1 MDKKEEPEL
10 TPTNE
15 TNKSLFSVL
24 LGNLFAKEETLREKL
39 FDFFAQNGIEIT
51 NDQGQMM
58 LGVVRMLG
66 LDASKVKIPLNR
78 MTMISADSNLSG
90 VKKTIVKSG
99 HSRIPVY
106 EDVENKKKFFGI
118 LYAKDLLKSSSA
130 KKEKF
135 DVTKLCRKA
144 ALVPDS
150 QSLLSLLREMRDRKT
165 HIALTVNEFGDVTG
179 LVTLEDILEIIVGD
193 IHDEYD
199 REKDPVKEIDLHTY
213 KVDASIRLED
223 INRRLSLNLPE
234 ERFNTLGGFL
244 LHELKGEL
252 FDNANIL
259 HGNVQMILDRYKG
272 QQIDNVIVK
281 ILKAPEST

>member
-24 LGNLFAKEETLREKL
+24 LGNLFSKEETLREKL

-259 HGNVQMILDRYKG
+259 HGNVQMILGRYKG

>member
-1 MDKKEEPEL
+1 MENKEDSEL
-10 TPTNE
+10 TPTND
-15 TNKSLFSVL
+15 TSKSLLSML
-24 LGNLFAKEETLREKL
+24 LSNLFAKEETLREKL

-66 LDASKVKIPLNR
+66 LDASKVKIPLNK
-78 MTMISADSNLSG
+78 MTMISADSNMSG
-90 VKKTIVKSG
+90 AKTIIVKSG

-106 EDVENKKKFFGI
+106 EEIDNKKKFFGI
-118 LYAKDLLKSSSA
+118 LYAKDVLKGNNT

-135 DVTKLCRKA
+135 DLAKLCRKA

-199 REKDPVKEIDLHTY
+199 NEKDPVKEIDLHTY

-223 INRRLSLNLPE
+223 VNRRLSLNLPE

-244 LHELKGEL
+244 MHELKGEL
-252 FDNANIL
+252 FENANIL
-259 HGNVQMILDRYKG
+259 HGNVQIILGRFKG

-281 ILKAPEST
+281 ILKTIDSP